1 MLILLLISVWINYID
16 RGNLSVAAPLLA
28 PELGLGPRQMGLLFS
43 AFFWTYSA
51 FQVVSGWLID
61 RGDVGRIYAGA
72 FALWSFA
79 TLATGIVH
87 GFAALFALRLL
98 LGIGE
103 SAAYPA
109 YSRILA
115 TAFPEDRRGFAN
127 ALVDVGTKA
136 GPAAGLFIGGLLV
149 ETCGWRFLFLAIG
162 GASLLWLIPWLIVAP
177 SSNDIPRRA
186 EGGPSLGEI
195 LRRRQPWVTFLGLF
209 GFNYAFYFLLTWLP
223 SYLVNERQFSVG
235 KMAVYGALP
244 YAVTA
249 AMSLLCGWQADRR
262 ISQGGSPGL
271 TRQAIAV
278 AGLVLAAVTLPMAT
292 VKSDAV
298 AMVWFVLAFAGVGMF
313 TSCIWAITQTLAG
326 PLAAGRWT
334 GLQNAFG
341 NLGGVVAP
349 LATGWIVGARGTYEL
364 AFVAAAAMLFVAA
377 ICYGL
382 LLGRARPVEWPKTA
396 KTGV

>member
-1 MLILLLISVWINYID
+1 MLILLLLSVWINYID

-28 PELGLGPRQMGLLFS
+28 PEVGLGPRELGLLFS
-43 AFFWTYSA
+43 AFFWTYSV

-61 RGDVGRIYAGA
+61 RGDVGKIYAAA

-79 TLATGIVH
+79 TLATGFVH

-115 TAFPEDRRGFAN
+115 TAFPEHRRGLAN

-149 ETCGWRFLFLAIG
+149 ESYGWRFLFLAIG
-162 GASLLWLIPWLIVAP
+162 GFSLLWLIPWLMVAP
-177 SSNDIPRRA
+177 ASKAIPRRI
-186 EGGPSLGEI
+186 EGGPSITEI
-195 LRRRQPWVTFLGLF
+195 LRRRQAWVTFFGLF

-223 SYLVNERQFSVG
+223 SYLVNERHFSVG
-235 KMAVYGALP
+235 RMAVYGALP

-249 AMSLLCGWQADRR
+249 AVSLLCGWQADRR
-262 ISQGGSPGL
+262 ISGGSSPGL
-271 TRQAIAV
+271 TRQVIAV
-278 AGLVLAAVTLPMAT
+278 AGLVIAALALPMAT
-292 VKSDAV
+292 VKSDTV
-298 AMVWFVLAFAGVGMF
+298 AMVWFILAFAGVGMF
-313 TSCIWAITQTLAG
+313 TSSIWAITQTLSG

-349 LATGWIVGARGTYEL
+349 IATGWIVGARGTYGL
-364 AFVAAAAMLFVAA
+364 AFMAAAAMLLLAA

-382 LLGRARPVEWPKTA
+382 LLGRARPIQWPSTA
-396 KTGV
+396 ASA